1 MNCEQA
7 DELIGAYALD
17 ALPHDEAAQVRAH
30 VETCAR
36 HATEVSELRAVAAR
50 LPALAGEVQP
60 PVALRT
66 RVLDAV
72 RATPQMPERETPRP
86 IVRGPR
92 ARGTPANERD
102 RRIQWGALAAVVVA
116 AIGGLLAWNV
126 VLMQRLGDDGAT
138 EFASAIT
145 ATAALESAD
154 GVRAGTVV
162 YFGDEREA
170 VVIADGL
177 DALDASRETY
187 QLWSLVDGE
196 ATSLGLMTPDDA
208 GRASMAFAYDAGV
221 ADALAITIEPA
232 GGSTQPTSEPLF
244 TAEL

>member
-1 MNCEQA
+1 VNCEQA

-17 ALPHDEAAQVRAH
+17 ALPDDEAAQMRAH
-30 VETCAR
+30 IETCAR
-36 HATEVSELRAVAAR
+36 HATEASELRAVAAR

-72 RATPQMPERETPRP
+72 RATPQTPEREAPRSL
-86 IVRGPR
+86 VRGPR
-92 ARGTPANERD
+92 ARGISATGRD
-102 RRIQWGALAAVVVA
+102 WRVQWGALAAVLVA

-126 VLMQRLGDDGAT
+126 VLMQRLDDDGAT

-145 ATAALESAD
+145 ATSALESAD
-154 GVRAGTVV
+154 GMRAGTVV

-170 VVIADGL
+170 VLIADGL

-208 GRASMAFAYDAGV
+208 GRASMAFAYDARV
-221 ADALAITIEPA
+221 ADALAITVEPA
-232 GGSTQPTSEPLF
+232 GGSTQPTTDPVYV
-244 TAEL
+244 AEL

>member
-1 MNCEQA
+1 VNCEQA

-17 ALPHDEAAQVRAH
+17 ALPDDEAAQVRAH
-30 VETCAR
+30 IETCAR

-50 LPALAGEVQP
+50 LPALAGDVQP

-72 RATPQMPERETPRP
+72 RATPQMPERAAPRSL
-86 IVRGPR
+86 VRGSR
-92 ARGTPANERD
+92 ARGTSANERD
-102 RRIQWGALAAVVVA
+102 RRVQWGALAAVLVA

-126 VLMQRLGDDGAT
+126 VLMQRLDDDGAT
-138 EFASAIT
+138 QFASAIT

-170 VVIADGL
+170 VVIADGIE
-177 DALDASRETY
+177 ALDASRETY
-187 QLWSLVDGE
+187 QLWSLIDSE
-196 ATSLGLMTPDDA
+196 ATSVGLMTVDDD
-208 GRASMAFAYDAGV
+208 GRASMAFAYDADV
-221 ADALAITIEPA
+221 ADAFAITIEPA
-232 GGSTQPTSEPLF
+232 GGSTQPTGDPVYV
-244 TAEL
+244 AEL